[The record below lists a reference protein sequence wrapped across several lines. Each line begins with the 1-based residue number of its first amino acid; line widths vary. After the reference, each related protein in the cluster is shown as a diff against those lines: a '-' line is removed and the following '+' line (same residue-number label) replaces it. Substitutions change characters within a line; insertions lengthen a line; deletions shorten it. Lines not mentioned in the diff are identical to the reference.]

1 MSGNEKTS
9 HEQAIHDEGKAVAT
23 PDDQALLQRVKQNLD
38 RSCAALDGATQSRL
52 NAMRHAAL
60 AEGQRRVAGRAFG
73 RFANL
78 RMPQLL
84 PFGGAITACAL
95 ALAILVQLPSLPG
108 SGSLPGTGSLPD
120 AAPVEDLDLLVAT
133 EELDFYEEI
142 EFYQWLATSD
152 AGY

>member
-1 MSGNEKTS
+1 MSGIDKTT
-9 HEQAIHDEGKAVAT
+9 HDRTIGEQALCEQGRAAAT
-23 PDDQALLQRVKQNLD
+23 PDEAVLLQRVKQNLD

-52 NAMRHAAL
+52 NSMRHAAL
-60 AEGQRRVAGRAFG
+60 AEGQRRASGGAFG
-73 RFANL
+73 RLGSL

-84 PFGGAITACAL
+84 PFGGVITACAL
-95 ALAILVQLPSLPG
+95 AIAVLVQLPSLPG
-108 SGSLPGTGSLPD
+108 SGSLPDT
-120 AAPVEDLDLLVAT
+120 APVEDLDLLVAT

>member
-1 MSGNEKTS
+1 MSRNDKIKHDQDKT
-9 HEQAIHDEGKAVAT
+9 IAT
-23 PDDQALLQRVKQNLD
+23 PDDEALLLSVKQNLD

-60 AEGQRRVAGRAFG
+60 AEGQRRVAGGAFG
-73 RFANL
+73 RFGRLGSL

-84 PFGGAITACAL
+84 PFGGVITACAL
-95 ALAILVQLPSLPG
+95 AIAILVQLPSLPG
-108 SGSLPGTGSLPD
+108 SGSLPDT
-120 AAPVEDLDLLVAT
+120 APVEDLDLLVAT